1 MPAHHPYHRSVS
13 LMLPAD
19 EDPCDHLAGPAHSL
33 CESDKGGGGG
43 AGVTEPPD
51 TLDPLATLAQEV
63 ARAADWTARELG
75 KVVADRDTVDF
86 TATSFVAQY
95 AVVFAASTVLVL
107 VLWLLAVAKRAIR
120 GVPMTTAMGEAIG
133 LLWIAVGAVA
143 FTPLILYTLT
153 AAVSAVTD
161 AMVAG
166 FGSTPGGLFNELGAN
181 LRKGDMEGGPILLM
195 VASLL
200 TIALCGALWLL
211 LVMRALA
218 LYVGAVLGVVV
229 YSGLVDKDLWGR
241 VRRWA
246 GGMVMLILV
255 EPVIVIVLGLAAALQ
270 SNGAEGGPI
279 VTGIGVTAV
288 ALGAAIYVIWK
299 FPGFGDSI
307 QVARAV
313 ARTTVGGAARAVS
326 GGTSTAAANVRHGI
340 DAHASRTPGQ
350 SRSSTPRPSNP
361 VTGGISAHGQREHKK
376 GDGPTK

>member
-1 MPAHHPYHRSVS
+1 
-13 LMLPAD
+13 MLPAD
-19 EDPCDHLAGPAHSL
+19 EDPCDHLAGPAHGL

-43 AGVTEPPD
+43 SGVTEPPE
-51 TLDPLATLAQEV
+51 TLDPLTSLAQEV

-75 KVVADRDTVDF
+75 KVVADRDSVDF
-86 TATSFVAQY
+86 TNASFLQQY
-95 AVVFAASTVLVL
+95 AIVFAASTVLVL
-107 VLWLLAVAKRAIR
+107 ILWLLAVAKRAIR
-120 GVPMTTAMGEAIG
+120 GVPMTTAMSEAIG
-133 LLWIAVGAVA
+133 LLWLAVGATA
-143 FTPLILYTLT
+143 FTPLILYTLI
-153 AAVSAVTD
+153 AAVSGVTD
-161 AMVAG
+161 AMVSG
-166 FGSTPGGLFNELGAN
+166 FGSTPGGLFDSLGTN
-181 LRKGDMEGGPILLM
+181 LKEGKLAGGPLLLL

-211 LVMRALA
+211 LVMRVLG
-218 LYVGAVLGVVV
+218 LYVGALLGVVV
-229 YSGLVDKDLWGR
+229 YSGLVDRDLWGR
-241 VRRWA
+241 IRRWA

-270 SNGAEGGPI
+270 STGTESGPV

-288 ALGAAIYVIWK
+288 ALGAALYVIWK

-326 GGTSTAAANVRHGI
+326 GGTSTAATSVRHGI

-376 GDGPTK
+376 GDGPKK